1 MKRTALGLAVA
12 LAFQILALPAP
23 AQVPAK
29 IPRVGVL
36 CPWVCPTPAGERM
49 SLPFAQK
56 HPDNLMADE
65 AFRLGLRDLGYVE
78 GQNIVI
84 EWRSAMGH
92 YDRLAGL
99 AQELVQLDVD
109 VLVTVGAPW
118 VHRFVQTH
126 TRIPIVLAHVADP
139 VMSGLV
145 ANLARPGGNVTG
157 LSLPSHE
164 LEGKQLELVKEVV
177 PGLARVALLFNPDNP
192 PGAKHLTELQN
203 AARALSL
210 EVALVAFQGA
220 ADLDRVLSR
229 VRESRAG
236 ALLLTG
242 EPMILTNQMR
252 LLDLARRARL
262 PTVAEFRDQAELGS
276 LITYGPNMNE
286 MFRRAATFVDR
297 ILKGARPGD
306 LPMEEPMRFAL
317 IVNLATARALGLTV
331 PQTVLMRA
339 DRVIQ

>member
-1 MKRTALGLAVA
+1 MKGTALGLGIAMA
-12 LAFQILALPAP
+12 LLALALPAP
-23 AQVPAK
+23 AQIPAK
-29 IPRVGVL
+29 VPRIGVL
-36 CPWVCPTPAGERM
+36 CPWVCPTPAGERG
-49 SLPFAQK
+49 SLSFAQK

-78 GQNIVI
+78 GGNVFI

-99 AQELVQLDVD
+99 AEDLVQLKVD

-118 VHRFVQTH
+118 VQPFVQTH

-139 VMSGLV
+139 AMSGLV
-145 ANLARPGGNVTG
+145 ANLARPGGNITG

-164 LEGKQLELVKEVV
+164 LEEKQLELLKEVL
-177 PGLARVALLFNPDNP
+177 PKLARVALLFNPDNP
-192 PGAKHLTELQN
+192 ASEPHLRELQN
-203 AARALSL
+203 AARTLSL
-210 EVALVAFQGA
+210 EVELVPFRGA
-220 ADLDRVLSR
+220 ADLDSVLPR
-229 VRESRAG
+229 VRENRAG
-236 ALLLTG
+236 AVLLTG

-252 LLDLARRARL
+252 LLDLAKKARL

-276 LITYGPNMNE
+276 LITYGPNMND

-306 LPMEEPMRFAL
+306 LPMEQPMRFEL
-317 IVNLATARALGLTV
+317 MVNRATARALGLTV
-331 PQTVLMRA
+331 PQTILMRA